1 MNVAPRSVFITGCS
15 RGIGLE
21 IVHQLLN
28 MKTPPKHIF
37 ANYRKDPDGL
47 KENALYQRKKKL
59 LRNIKITITSNKSM
73 LYTEADV
80 I

>member
-28 MKTPPKHIF
+28 MKTLPKHIF

-47 KENALYQRKKKL
+47 KENALYQRKK
-59 LRNIKITITSNKSM
+59 
-73 LYTEADV
+73 
-80 I
+80 

>member
-21 IVHQLLN
+21 IVQQLLN

-47 KENALYQRKKKL
+47 KENALYQRKK
-59 LRNIKITITSNKSM
+59 
-73 LYTEADV
+73 
-80 I
+80 